1 MGKNKKESMQR
12 SRLTPMKKFKRSLP
26 LYLLILPAF
35 IITVIF
41 TYVPMYGVV
50 IAFKNYKSAKGI
62 MGSDWV
68 GLQNFKTFFKSFQ
81 FWPTLRNTLTI
92 SIYTL
97 VVSFPLPIIVALACN
112 QMKALRFKKFFQVS
126 TYLPHFISTV
136 VMCGMIILF
145 LSPTNGIIAKLLEMV
160 GVKLPNLMGNANA
173 FPHIYV
179 WSGIWQNLG
188 WDSILY
194 VAALSSIDP
203 SLYEAA
209 TMDGANKFDKI
220 RYIDIP
226 SIVATCVIV
235 LILRVGSLM
244 NVGFEKAFLLQ
255 NTLNL
260 SRSELISTYVYKIG
274 LVNSQFSLSSAV
286 GLFNN
291 AINLV
296 LLLVVNYISDKVSQN
311 SLL

>member
-1 MGKNKKESMQR
+1 MKKDKKGIASK
-12 SRLTPMKKFKRSLP
+12 SRLSAKDKFKRSLP

-35 IITVIF
+35 IIMIIF

-50 IAFKNYKSAKGI
+50 IAFKNYKSGLGI
-62 MGSDWV
+62 MGSPWV
-68 GLQNFKTFFKSFQ
+68 GLKNFKTFFNSFQ

-92 SIYTL
+92 SLYSL
-97 VVSFPLPIIVALACN
+97 VVSFPLPIIVALICN
-112 QMKALRFKKFFQVS
+112 QMKALKFKKFFQVS

-145 LSPTNGIIAKLLEMV
+145 LSPTNGIIAKLLEMA
-160 GVKLPNLMGNANA
+160 GVKLPNLMGDANA

-209 TMDGANKFDKI
+209 TMDGANKFNKI
-220 RYIDIP
+220 LYIDIP
-226 SIVATCVIV
+226 SIIPTCVIV
-235 LILRVGSLM
+235 LILRAGSLM

-291 AINLV
+291 AINLI
-296 LLLVVNYISDKVSQN
+296 LLLIVNYISDKVSEN